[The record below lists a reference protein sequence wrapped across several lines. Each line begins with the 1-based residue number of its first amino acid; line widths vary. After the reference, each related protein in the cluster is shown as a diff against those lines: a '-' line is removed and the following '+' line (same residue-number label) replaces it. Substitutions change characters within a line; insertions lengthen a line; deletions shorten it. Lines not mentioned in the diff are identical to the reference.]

1 MHYWVEHEKPE
12 YMDIAFNSDR
22 SIEDELDKEFRFYLC
37 LFILSA
43 MSCVFFFLPLS
54 DFLSLAFLSFCF
66 LLSSRHYIIF
76 IFLVSIIF
84 IWLIFLI
91 YLYLFLSCPLHHQ
104 YCQHYRDLSGRLYLS
119 LSCIFNINL
128 VIIVCLYLNFS
139 ICLVVL
145 IFI

>member
-1 MHYWVEHEKPE
+1 MRNQNTWILLSTV
-12 YMDIAFNSDR
+12 
-22 SIEDELDKEFRFYLC
+22 IEVLKTSLTRNVVFISVLSFYLPCHVSCSFYLYLYFC
-37 LFILSA
+37 LWLSCH
-43 MSCVFFFLPLS
+43 SVFFCLVV
-54 DFLSLAFLSFCF
+54 
-66 LLSSRHYIIF
+66 IIF

-119 LSCIFNINL
+119 LTCIFNINL
-128 VIIVCLYLNFS
+128 VIIIFLYLNFS